1 MEVLIDT
8 SIWIDYFRGGGNAE
22 EMDFLVDENLI
33 STNEL
38 ILAELLPFILVKKE
52 VGLANL
58 LQSINIKS
66 LNIRWDEIIDY
77 QVRCLENGAN
87 GIGIPDLI
95 IAQNAMQNGSK
106 IYALDK
112 HFRLLGEILGV
123 QLYKKQG

>member
-8 SIWIDYFRGGGNAE
+8 SIWIDYFRGGGNSE

-33 STNEL
+33 VTNEL
-38 ILAELLPFILVKKE
+38 ILAELLPFIIVKKE
-52 VGLANL
+52 VRLANL

-66 LNIRWDEIIDY
+66 LSIRWDEIIEY
-77 QVRCLENGAN
+77 QVRCLENGVN

-95 IAQNAMQNGSK
+95 IAQNAIQNDSK

-112 HFRLLGEILGV
+112 HFRLLGEVLGV

>member
-38 ILAELLPFILVKKE
+38 ILAELLPFIIAKKE
-52 VGLANL
+52 VRLANIL
-58 LQSINIKS
+58 RSINIKS
-66 LNIRWDEIIDY
+66 LNIRWDEIIEY
-77 QVRCLENGAN
+77 QIRCLENGAN

-95 IAQNAMQNGSK
+95 IAQNAIQNDSK